1 MMLKIA
7 TYGFTWVAWYIVV
20 LFMRKAEVSSMNLS
34 PLALWNPNLLI
45 RSVCS
50 RMHLTLGLFLCV
62 ILVSPLSV
70 LADVIVDN
78 GDAGTS
84 KSGTWYIAGAPNFY
98 GTNSR
103 YSSKVDATYTFVAS
117 LTPGEYQVHAWW
129 TQYKKRRT
137 SVPYDIQHLGGTDT
151 VTVNQRENGG
161 KWNLLGTYSFD
172 TSATIVLRSL
182 GNGSTSADAVMFV
195 PTGGGGN
202 ATPVLSTI
210 SDRFVNA
217 GETFSFTVSATDDS
231 GPPLLDA
238 TGLPPGASL
247 TDHADGTATFTWNTI
262 AGDIGNHP
270 VTFTAT
276 DASDPTLVDSELVTL
291 GVIDDTADVIV
302 DNGDAGTSKSGTWN
316 IAGAPNPF
324 GTNSSLFQ

>member
-1 MMLKIA
+1 MDA
-7 TYGFTWVAWYIVV
+7 TGLPPGASLTDHGDGTATFTWDTIAGDIGNHPVTFTATDASDPTLVDSELVTLRVV
-20 LFMRKAEVSSMNLS
+20 DETGN
-34 PLALWNPNLLI
+34 
-45 RSVCS
+45 
-50 RMHLTLGLFLCV
+50 
-62 ILVSPLSV
+62 
-70 LADVIVDN
+70 VIVDN

-182 GNGSTSADAVMFV
+182 GNGSTSADAVVFV

-202 ATPVLSTI
+202 APPYWQPSVIASSTPAKPSALPSRQPTTAAQPSST
-210 SDRFVNA
+210 
-217 GETFSFTVSATDDS
+217 
-231 GPPLLDA
+231 
-238 TGLPPGASL
+238 AS
-247 TDHADGTATFTWNTI
+247 W
-262 AGDIGNHP
+262 
-270 VTFTAT
+270 
-276 DASDPTLVDSELVTL
+276 
-291 GVIDDTADVIV
+291 
-302 DNGDAGTSKSGTWN
+302 
-316 IAGAPNPF
+316 
-324 GTNSSLFQ
+324 